1 MCVCWRLDMLI
12 DSASQSDLSV
22 SYTVNGGPDG
32 NNKRSRTAYT
42 RHQILELEK
51 EFHFNR
57 YLTRRRRI
65 EIAHSLTLT
74 ERQIKIWFQN
84 RRMKWK
90 KDHKMP
96 NTKTRLTDP
105 SLTAVLAAL
114 NCDVMQG
121 GDMMTSHMD
130 NSHMNSH
137 MGSGGNHGNHGHRN
151 GTVVSLGN
159 PLQPSLNGLKS
170 DMEMPT

>member
-1 MCVCWRLDMLI
+1 MFWNLVTLFAANGSI
-12 DSASQSDLSV
+12 D
-22 SYTVNGGPDG
+22 G
-32 NNKRSRTAYT
+32 NKRSRTAYT

-65 EIAHSLTLT
+65 EIAHALTLT

-105 SLTAVLAAL
+105 SITPDLASL
-114 NCDVMQG
+114 NCQQPHDVFHH
-121 GDMMTSHMD
+121 DVMTSHD
-130 NSHMNSH
+130 DTQLQNSHAS
-137 MGSGGNHGNHGHRN
+137 HGNIN
-151 GTVVSLGN
+151 SA
-159 PLQPSLNGLKS
+159 LQASMNGLKT
-170 DMEMPT
+170 DLDMPT

>member
-1 MCVCWRLDMLI
+1 
-12 DSASQSDLSV
+12 
-22 SYTVNGGPDG
+22 
-32 NNKRSRTAYT
+32 
-42 RHQILELEK
+42 
-51 EFHFNR
+51 
-57 YLTRRRRI
+57 
-65 EIAHSLTLT
+65 
-74 ERQIKIWFQN
+74 
-84 RRMKWK
+84 
-90 KDHKMP
+90 MP

-105 SLTAVLAAL
+105 SLTADLAAL

-151 GTVVSLGN
+151 GVAVSLGN